1 MKILLVN
8 PAIRPD
14 SPKCILNVGLGYVAS
29 ALDRAG
35 FDLEILDI
43 DAHRYDKPTVARL
56 LRTKSYDAVG
66 IGTLV
71 SQYGWARDV
80 MGEIRSARPEVPIVV
95 GNTLATS
102 VPEILV
108 ERTEADVA
116 VIGEGDITAV
126 EVFTALNDGSPLDD
140 VQGIVHRQNGK
151 TTRTL
156 PRPVIKDVDEIPSP
170 NYELFDLDIYLD
182 KSRWMVP
189 APENLD
195 MDFDTIRSMPV
206 NTARGCPFSCTFCF
220 HAFQNMKYRHRSPEN
235 VADEIQLWRDRYGVN
250 FIAFWDE
257 LSFYQDKAT
266 ERFAD
271 LMLERNMGIQFF
283 GSCRSELFK
292 PETAHIALKLKNAG
306 CKGLGFSLESG
317 NEEILL
323 AMNKHN
329 HVTDFVRQCKIL
341 HDVGI
346 EVYTSIV
353 FGYPQETRETI
364 AETFRVLADSNVYPS
379 VGYLQPMPGT
389 PMYTLALETG
399 KIRDEEEYLLMM
411 GDRQDLRVNLSE
423 HLTAEEMEAAVHD
436 ELVALNAHLATG
448 LPEDGLIKTR
458 AYRVSKE
465 ETFLGSFGQAAKV
478 QQEVAC

>member
-14 SPKCILNVGLGYVAS
+14 SPKCILNVGLGYVAT

-35 FDLEILDI
+35 FELEILDI
-43 DAHRYDKPTVARL
+43 DAHRYDNAQVAKL
-56 LRTKSYDAVG
+56 LRTKRYDAVG

-80 MGEIRSARPEVPIVV
+80 MKEVRAAKDVPIVV

-126 EVFTALNDGSPLDD
+126 EVFTALAEGFSLGD
-140 VQGIVHRQNGK
+140 VQGIVYRCDGK
-151 TTRTL
+151 TIRTL
-156 PRPVIKDVDEIPSP
+156 PRPVIQDVNEIPSP

-195 MDFDTIRSMPV
+195 MDFDDIRSMPV

-220 HAFQNMKYRHRSPEN
+220 HAFQNLKYRHRSPEN

-271 LMLERNMGIQFF
+271 LMLERDMGIQFF

-292 PETAHIALKLKNAG
+292 PETAHIAMKLKQAG

-317 NEEILL
+317 NEEILT

-329 HVTDFVRQCKIL
+329 HVTDFIKQCRIL

-364 AETFRVLADSNVYPS
+364 AETFSVLADSHVYPS

-389 PMYTLALETG
+389 PMYQLALETG
-399 KIRDEEEYLLMM
+399 KIADEEAYLLMM

-436 ELVALNAHLATG
+436 ELVVLNGVLATG

-458 AYRVSKE
+458 AYRVAKE
-465 ETFLGSFGQAAKV
+465 ETFLGSFGQAAQV
-478 QQEVAC
+478 QKEVAC

>member
-43 DAHRYDKPTVARL
+43 DAHRYDHATVARL
-56 LRTKSYDAVG
+56 LRTKTYDAVG

-71 SQYGWARDV
+71 SQYGWARSV
-80 MGEIRSARPEVPIVV
+80 MAEARAAKPNVPIVV

-126 EVFTALNDGSPLDD
+126 EVFTALSDGRSLDE
-140 VQGIVHRQNGK
+140 VQGIVYRQDGK
-151 TTRTL
+151 TVRTM
-156 PRPVIKDVDEIPSP
+156 PRPVIKDVDGIPSP

-195 MDFDTIRSMPV
+195 IDFDTIRSMPV
-206 NTARGCPFSCTFCF
+206 NTARGCPFSCTFCY
-220 HAFQNMKYRHRSPEN
+220 HAFQNLKYRHRSPEN

-266 ERFAD
+266 ERFAE
-271 LMLERNMGIQFF
+271 LMIQRNMGIQFF

-292 PETAHIALKLKNAG
+292 DETAHIAHKLKQAG
-306 CKGLGFSLESG
+306 CKGLGFALESG

-329 HVTDFVRQCKIL
+329 HVSDFVRQCRIL

-353 FGYPQETRETI
+353 IGYPQETRETI
-364 AETFRVLADSNVYPS
+364 AETFRVLADAYVYPS

-389 PMYTLALETG
+389 PMHKLALETG
-399 KIRDEEEYLLMM
+399 AIRDEEEYLLMM
-411 GDRQDLRVNLSE
+411 GDRQDLRVTLSE
-423 HLTAEEMEAAVHD
+423 HMTGDEMEQAVHE
-436 ELVALNAHLATG
+436 ELVALNNDLKTG

-465 ETFLGSFGQAAKV
+465 ETFLDSFGIAGKVKQAA
-478 QQEVAC
+478 

>member
-29 ALDRAG
+29 ALERAG
-35 FDLEILDI
+35 FELEILDI
-43 DAHRYDKPTVARL
+43 DAHRYDHPTVARL
-56 LRTKSYDAVG
+56 LRQKTYDAVG

-71 SQYGWARDV
+71 SQYGWAKSV
-80 MGEIRSARPEVPIVV
+80 MAEVRAAKPTAPIVV

-116 VIGEGDITAV
+116 VIGEGDVTAV
-126 EVFTALNDGSPLDD
+126 EVFTALNDGTPLDD
-140 VQGIVHRQNGK
+140 VQGIVYRNGK
-151 TTRTL
+151 TVRTL
-156 PRPVIKDVDEIPSP
+156 PRPVIKDVDDIPSP

-189 APENLD
+189 APERID
-195 MDFDTIRSMPV
+195 IPFDDIRSMPV
-206 NTARGCPFSCTFCF
+206 NTARGCPFSCTFCY
-220 HAFQNMKYRHRSPEN
+220 HAFQNLKYRHRSPEN
-235 VADEIQLWRDRYGVN
+235 VADEIQMWRDRYGVN

-271 LMLERNMGIQFF
+271 LMIERAMNIQFF

-292 PETAHIALKLKNAG
+292 PETAHIAYKLKQAG
-306 CKGLGFSLESG
+306 CKGLGFALESG

-364 AETFRVLADSNVYPS
+364 AETFRVLGNANVYPS

-389 PMYTLALETG
+389 PMYKLALDTG
-399 KIRDEEEYLLMM
+399 RIQDEEAYLMMM
-411 GDRQDLRVNLSE
+411 GDRQDLRVNLSD

-436 ELVALNAHLATG
+436 ELVALNADLKTG

-458 AYRVSKE
+458 MYRVSEE